1 MWIPSAESRTRK
13 PTARMVS
20 RLAARARP
28 VTGTPNAR
36 LSPTRVISV
45 STIPARVIVTD
56 RMMDA

>member
-28 VTGTPNAR
+28 TGTPNAR